1 MFVLKNGENK
11 LNKIGVIGGSG
22 VLEIELFAGLKKREV
37 VTEYGRV
44 VVEEGAAGLVFLQ
57 RHGTPLLPPHKLNH
71 RANIAALKE
80 CGVKYAV
87 AVNSTGTLNSSLP
100 PGSLLLPDDY
110 FNPWAIKTFFDDR
123 LEFVTPGLSESVRAA
138 VITAA
143 AGLKVDLQATGTYI
157 QTTGPRFETK
167 AEIRVL
173 SGWGDV
179 VGMTMANE
187 ATLAR
192 ELGLEYASICLID
205 NYANGVCEQ
214 TVDIAEI
221 EIAQKRNSRILAEL
235 LPAVIAQ
242 LKKLA

>member
-1 MFVLKNGENK
+1 MDRVG
-11 LNKIGVIGGSG
+11 IIGGSG
-22 VLEIELFAGLKKREV
+22 VLDIELFADMKQREL
-37 VTEYGRV
+37 VTDYGRV
-44 VVEEGAAGLVFLQ
+44 IVEEGAAGLIFLQ

-71 RANIAALKE
+71 RANIAALKQ
-80 CGVKYAV
+80 CGVKYVV
-87 AVNSTGTLNSSLP
+87 AVNSTGSLKSNLA

-110 FNPWAIKTFFDDR
+110 FNPWAIKTFFDDS
-123 LEFVTPGLSESVRAA
+123 LEFVTPSLSAKVRRA

-143 AGLKVDLQATGTYI
+143 AELAVELISSGTYI
-157 QTTGPRFETK
+157 QTTGPRFETP

-192 ELGLEYASICLID
+192 EIGLEYASLCLVD

-214 TVDIAEI
+214 RVNIAEV
-221 EIAQKRNSRILAEL
+221 EKAQKRNSQVLAGL

-242 LKKLA
+242 LKKCDL

>member
-1 MFVLKNGENK
+1 MVKNK

-22 VLEIELFAGLKKREV
+22 VLEIELFAGLKKSEV
-37 VTEYGRV
+37 ITEYGRV
-44 VVEEGAAGLVFLQ
+44 VVEEGATGLVFLQ
-57 RHGTPLLPPHKLNH
+57 RHGTPPLPPHRLNH
-71 RANIAALKE
+71 KANLVALKE
-80 CGVKYAV
+80 YGVKYVV
-87 AVNSTGTLNSSLP
+87 AVNSTGSLKSSLP

-123 LEFVTPGLSESVRAA
+123 LEFVTPGLSADIRAA
-138 VITAA
+138 VIAAA
-143 AGLKVDLQATGTYI
+143 AGLQVDLLSTGTYI

-167 AEIRVL
+167 AEIKVL

-192 ELGLEYASICLID
+192 ELGLEYASICLVD

-214 TVDIAEI
+214 TVDIVEI
-221 EIAQKRNSRILAEL
+221 EKAQKRNSLILAEL

-242 LKKLA
+242 LEKQE